1 MSRIVSK
8 GRKTW
13 KDGTVMTYS
22 ITDDGVLTVSGSLI
36 DGCEVPVKS
45 KAPFRH
51 IVIEEGVQAI
61 GSENFKGFDELE
73 ELTLPSSVEKIGN
86 EAFAFCRNLKRI
98 HFSEGLSTIGKEAF
112 RSCVSLNG
120 IRLPK
125 TLTSIRYG
133 AFMSCDALEKIK
145 IPKSVRNFEDAVFCG
160 CDNLRD
166 VSLPQGL
173 PRISGSS
180 FDGCSALE
188 SITIPS
194 SVRYIGLWAFASCDK
209 LQDIAF
215 PEGDIRID
223 ENAFGKEVKCVVKG
237 EDGFGYSCTIY
248 NRNTNRA
255 WVSIRPT
262 EKVEGVV
269 IVPAHVEY
277 EGKSYPV
284 TIIEKDAFSGMNIKS
299 VVLPDTIMEI
309 KDSAFRNCPHLVEI
323 SLGNSLRKIGD
334 LAFEYCEWL
343 RALDLPESVIQVG
356 YHAIKDTRILELHRG
371 VIYLGHV
378 LYGYNGWLPEHSYI
392 EVREGTTVIADSAFN
407 RKFEDPHDWKNLE
420 GVVLPDGLKRIG
432 EGAFYKCWNLKFVN
446 LPKSLEFI
454 GGSAFSCTH
463 VQEVTVPWKK
473 PIETGGA
480 PFDKNTI
487 IYVPKRSAEAY
498 SKKDSWGLYNWLN
511 YKFVEK

>member
-1 MSRIVSK
+1 MSTIVSK

-13 KDGTVMTYS
+13 KDGSVMTYS
-22 ITDDGVLTVSGSLI
+22 ITDDGVLTVSGNLI
-36 DGCEVPVKS
+36 DGYEVPVKS

-61 GSENFKGFDELE
+61 GSENFKGLDELE
-73 ELTLPSSVEKIGN
+73 ELTLPSSVKKIGN
-86 EAFAFCRNLKRI
+86 EAFAYCRNLKHI
-98 HFSEGLSTIGKEAF
+98 HFSEGLITIGKEVF
-112 RSCVSLNG
+112 RSCVSLDG
-120 IRLPK
+120 IRLPQ
-125 TLTSIRYG
+125 TLTCIRYG
-133 AFMSCDALEKIK
+133 AFMSCDAFEKIK
-145 IPKSVRNFEDAVFCG
+145 IPKGVKILEEAVFCG

-166 VSLPQGL
+166 VSLSQGL
-173 PRISGSS
+173 QIINGSAFS
-180 FDGCSALE
+180 GCSALE

-194 SVRYIGLWAFASCDK
+194 SVRYIGQRAFAGCNK
-209 LQDIAF
+209 LQGIVF

-223 ENAFGKEVKCVVKG
+223 KNAFGKEVKCVVNG
-237 EDGFGYSCTIY
+237 EDGFSYSCTIY
-248 NRNTNRA
+248 NKDIDRA
-255 WVSIRPT
+255 WASIRPT
-262 EKVEGVV
+262 EKVEGAV

-284 TIIEKDAFSGMNIKS
+284 TIIEKDAFSHMNITS
-299 VVLPDTIMEI
+299 LVLPDTVEKIE
-309 KDSAFRNCPHLVEI
+309 DSAFSYCSKLVDVNLGK
-323 SLGNSLRKIGD
+323 SLKIIGD
-334 LAFEYCEWL
+334 LAFESCEFL
-343 RALDLPESVIQVG
+343 RALDLPHTVIRVG
-356 YHAIKDTRILELHRG
+356 YHAIEDTRILKLHRG

-407 RKFEDPHDWKNLE
+407 RRFEDPHDWKNLE
-420 GVVLPDGLKRIG
+420 GVVLPAGMKRIG
-432 EGAFYKCWNLKFVN
+432 DGAFYKCRNLKYVN

-454 GGSAFSCTH
+454 GGSAFSCTN